1 MFGLPSRS
9 TSRKEPVQEASQPQV
24 KRVSTG
30 PPIGD
35 NAHAAL
41 ESSGASTSDSSPPA
55 STPSTTQDA
64 STEDVPT
71 PAQEPTPRSQKRF
84 SWRSLVSPRGVQDRK
99 ASLPPPL
106 EEAHKEET
114 ARQEYVQRQIL
125 RTRSDKRAHE
135 SALVVRELIVGPF
148 ANPTAAPPKS
158 AKVSASAVTSLQRVQ
173 KVKAQ
178 LLEPKAAQKVIA
190 QLRQLPTSDA
200 PVVVGK
206 TRTGETVKTL
216 PRGPIHAV
224 CLPYTDAEAHEKRF
238 SKLDKLVP
246 AAPAPSP
253 STASPK
259 MKARSLDLSAV
270 SSAAGEIASVT
281 ATSLEKLK
289 EVLDGLDLVSLI
301 TTPDLGLGHPGN
313 GPGLLSGAIPSA
325 DAIVDGVEQITPQ
338 LMALGYATGKAI
350 LPSHANVYPPTD
362 RMSVITY
369 WWGLEIAMPEP
380 SVQYLSNV
388 PSIAHTVINFMTAL
402 SVASGGVREI
412 MPFVRY
418 ISQYIDAE
426 WNLIQQADQ
435 GQGVVCAATWIMPA
449 ALVPRAWDFPQQP
462 ASSSTTD
469 SDTGNTDASKS
480 APNGATP
487 AQPSADTSSAV
498 PNPQLL
504 TPPLPD
510 PNHAPVFVAPPGD
523 PAARLQSVQGDPAN
537 GVPGVTVTPP
547 TPPASD
553 TLGKAAAEGAIKSA
567 ATASGEGASVAGNT
581 KAPTAIAVSA

>member
-1 MFGLPSRS
+1 M
-9 TSRKEPVQEASQPQV
+9 
-24 KRVSTG
+24 
-30 PPIGD
+30 
-35 NAHAAL
+35 
-41 ESSGASTSDSSPPA
+41 
-55 STPSTTQDA
+55 
-64 STEDVPT
+64 PT

-84 SWRSLVSPRGVQDRK
+84 SWRSLVNPRGVQDRK

-106 EEAHKEET
+106 EEAAKEET

-125 RTRSDKRAHE
+125 RTRSEKRAHE

-158 AKVSASAVTSLQRVQ
+158 AKVSASAPTSLQRVQ

-190 QLRQLPTSDA
+190 QLRELPTSDT

-238 SKLDKLVP
+238 SKLDKLDA
-246 AAPAPSP
+246 AAPAPSS

-259 MKARSLDLSAV
+259 AKARSLDLSAV

-281 ATSLEKLK
+281 ATSLEKLR

-301 TTPDLGLGHPGN
+301 TTPDLGLGHAAN

-388 PSIAHTVINFMTAL
+388 PSVAHTVINFMTAL

-426 WNLIQQADQ
+426 WNSIQQADQ

-449 ALVPRAWDFPQQP
+449 ALVPRAWDFPQPP
-462 ASSSTTD
+462 ASSPTTD
-469 SDTGNTDASKS
+469 DQGAAGNTDASKS

-487 AQPSADTSSAV
+487 PQPSADPSAAV
-498 PNPQLL
+498 PNPTLL

-523 PAARLQSVQGDPAN
+523 PAARLQSVQGDPDN

-553 TLGKAAAEGAIKSA
+553 TLGKAAAEGAIMSA
-567 ATASGEGASVAGNT
+567 VAVAAAGEGAGKT
-581 KAPTAIAVSA
+581 PTAIAVSA